1 MDEPNKSTDPIAAA
15 CDNEVNNILKE
26 DDEAANEEKTDT
38 APDNT
43 DVGKDASSN
52 SDECDSDNKND
63 DLAEEINLNDIEELA
78 EAINGIH
85 DKVTVIENDQTNFIR
100 NTQQRLEEI
109 DNNIKSLMVSLQEIA
124 EQPQQ
129 LNELSQSLLKTSS
142 NINTSVTNLQT
153 AFNGINESTVQC
165 IRELQTA
172 ANEIPKKLLEDCCQ
186 QNKTALETAVSNFNA
201 MNSAAQK
208 WIKKL
213 GNNADLATQIVITS
227 GVITPALILVV
238 LVLLVHVAMKV

>member
-38 APDNT
+38 ASDNT
-43 DVGKDASSN
+43 DVEKDASSN
-52 SDECDSDNKND
+52 FDECDSNNQND
-63 DLAEEINLNDIEELA
+63 DLAEEVNLNDIEELA

-153 AFNGINESTVQC
+153 AFNGINESTAQC

-238 LVLLVHVAMKV
+238 LVLIVVKS

>member
-38 APDNT
+38 ASDNT
-43 DVGKDASSN
+43 DVEKDASSN
-52 SDECDSDNKND
+52 FDECDSNNQND
-63 DLAEEINLNDIEELA
+63 DLAEEVNLNDIEELA

-109 DNNIKSLMVSLQEIA
+109 DNNIKSLMVSLQEIV

-153 AFNGINESTVQC
+153 AFNGINESTAQC

-186 QNKTALETAVSNFNA
+186 QNKTALETAVSNFNS

-238 LVLLVHVAMKV
+238 LVLIVVKM

>member
-38 APDNT
+38 ASDNT
-43 DVGKDASSN
+43 DVEKDASSN
-52 SDECDSDNKND
+52 FDECDSNNPND
-63 DLAEEINLNDIEELA
+63 DLAEEVNLNDIEELA

-153 AFNGINESTVQC
+153 AFNGINESTAQC

-201 MNSAAQK
+201 MNVASQK
-208 WIKKL
+208 WIKRL
-213 GNNADLATQIVITS
+213 GNNSDLATQIVIIS
-227 GVITPALILVV
+227 GVLTPL
-238 LVLLVHVAMKV
+238 LVLISIVYILTKLN

>member
-38 APDNT
+38 TSDNT

-165 IRELQTA
+165 VRELQTA

-227 GVITPALILVV
+227 GVITPLLLFLAIMYMIL
-238 LVLLVHVAMKV
+238 K

>member
-38 APDNT
+38 ASDNT
-43 DVGKDASSN
+43 DVEKDTSSN
-52 SDECDSDNKND
+52 FDECDSNNQND
-63 DLAEEINLNDIEELA
+63 DFEEVNLNDIEELA

-153 AFNGINESTVQC
+153 AFNGINESTAQC

-213 GNNADLATQIVITS
+213 GNNTDLATQIVITS

-238 LVLLVHVAMKV
+238 LGIIVMKM

>member
-38 APDNT
+38 ASDNT
-43 DVGKDASSN
+43 DVEKDASSN
-52 SDECDSDNKND
+52 SDECDSNNQND
-63 DLAEEINLNDIEELA
+63 DFEEVNLNDIEELA

-153 AFNGINESTVQC
+153 AFNGINESTAQC

-238 LVLLVHVAMKV
+238 LVLIVVKM

>member
-1 MDEPNKSTDPIAAA
+1 M
-15 CDNEVNNILKE
+15 
-26 DDEAANEEKTDT
+26 
-38 APDNT
+38 
-43 DVGKDASSN
+43 
-52 SDECDSDNKND
+52 
-63 DLAEEINLNDIEELA
+63 A

-153 AFNGINESTVQC
+153 AFNGINESTAQC

-227 GVITPALILVV
+227 GVITPALILAV
-238 LVLLVHVAMKV
+238 LVLIAIKI

>member
-1 MDEPNKSTDPIAAA
+1 MDEANKSTDPIAAA

-38 APDNT
+38 ASDNT
-43 DVGKDASSN
+43 DVEKDASSN
-52 SDECDSDNKND
+52 FDECDSNNQND
-63 DLAEEINLNDIEELA
+63 DLAEEVNLNDIEELA

-153 AFNGINESTVQC
+153 AFNGINESTAQC

-186 QNKTALETAVSNFNA
+186 QNKTALETAVSNFNS

-227 GVITPALILVV
+227 GVITPLLLFLAIMYMIL
-238 LVLLVHVAMKV
+238 K

>member
-38 APDNT
+38 ASDNT
-43 DVGKDASSN
+43 DVEKDASSN
-52 SDECDSDNKND
+52 FDECDSNNQND
-63 DLAEEINLNDIEELA
+63 DFEEVNLNDIEELA

-129 LNELSQSLLKTSS
+129 LNELSQSLLKTS

-153 AFNGINESTVQC
+153 AFNGINESTAQC

-213 GNNADLATQIVITS
+213 GNNTDLATQIVITS

-238 LVLLVHVAMKV
+238 LGIIVMKM

>member
-1 MDEPNKSTDPIAAA
+1 MDEPNKSKDPIAAA

-38 APDNT
+38 ASDNT
-43 DVGKDASSN
+43 DVEKDASSN
-52 SDECDSDNKND
+52 SDECDSDNQND
-63 DLAEEINLNDIEELA
+63 DLAEINLNDIEELA

-142 NINTSVTNLQT
+142 NINISVTNLQT
-153 AFNGINESTVQC
+153 AFNGINDSTAQC

-208 WIKKL
+208 WLKKL

-238 LVLLVHVAMKV
+238 LVIIVMKM

>member
-43 DVGKDASSN
+43 DVEKDASSN
-52 SDECDSDNKND
+52 SDECDSYNQND

-153 AFNGINESTVQC
+153 AFNGINESTAQC

-238 LVLLVHVAMKV
+238 LVIIVMKM

>member
-38 APDNT
+38 ASDNT
-43 DVGKDASSN
+43 DVEKDASSN
-52 SDECDSDNKND
+52 SDECDSNNQND
-63 DLAEEINLNDIEELA
+63 DFEEVNLNDIEELA

-153 AFNGINESTVQC
+153 AFNGINESTAQC

-238 LVLLVHVAMKV
+238 LVIIVMKM

>member
-38 APDNT
+38 SSDNT
-43 DVGKDASSN
+43 DVEKDASSN
-52 SDECDSDNKND
+52 FDECDSNNQND
-63 DLAEEINLNDIEELA
+63 DFEEVNLNDIEELA

-153 AFNGINESTVQC
+153 AFNGINESTAQC

-227 GVITPALILVV
+227 GVITPLLLFLAIMYMIL
-238 LVLLVHVAMKV
+238 K

>member
-43 DVGKDASSN
+43 DVEKDASSN
-52 SDECDSDNKND
+52 SDECDSDNQND
-63 DLAEEINLNDIEELA
+63 DLAEEVNLNDIEELA

-153 AFNGINESTVQC
+153 AFNGINESTAQC

-186 QNKTALETAVSNFNA
+186 QNKTALETAVSNFNS

-238 LVLLVHVAMKV
+238 LVLIVVKM

>member
-38 APDNT
+38 ASDNT
-43 DVGKDASSN
+43 DVEKDASSN
-52 SDECDSDNKND
+52 FDECDFNNQND
-63 DLAEEINLNDIEELA
+63 DLAEEVNLNDIEELA

-109 DNNIKSLMVSLQEIA
+109 DNNIKSLMVSLQELA

-153 AFNGINESTVQC
+153 AFNGINESTAQC

-227 GVITPALILVV
+227 GVITPLLLFLAIMYMIL
-238 LVLLVHVAMKV
+238 K

>member
-26 DDEAANEEKTDT
+26 DDEAADEEKTDT
-38 APDNT
+38 APNNT
-43 DVGKDASSN
+43 DVEKDASSN
-52 SDECDSDNKND
+52 SDECDSDNQND

-153 AFNGINESTVQC
+153 AFNGINESTAQC

-227 GVITPALILVV
+227 GVITPLLLFLAIMYMIL
-238 LVLLVHVAMKV
+238 K

>member
-1 MDEPNKSTDPIAAA
+1 MDEPNKSIDPIAAA

-38 APDNT
+38 TSDNT

-78 EAINGIH
+78 EAISGIH

-227 GVITPALILVV
+227 GVITPLLLFLAIMYMIL
-238 LVLLVHVAMKV
+238 K

>member
-1 MDEPNKSTDPIAAA
+1 MDEPNKSTDPIAAT

-38 APDNT
+38 ASDNT
-43 DVGKDASSN
+43 DVEKDASSN
-52 SDECDSDNKND
+52 SDECDSDNQNV

-153 AFNGINESTVQC
+153 AFNGINESTAQC

-227 GVITPALILVV
+227 GVITPLLLFLAIMYMIL
-238 LVLLVHVAMKV
+238 K

>member
-38 APDNT
+38 ASDNT
-43 DVGKDASSN
+43 DVEKDASSN
-52 SDECDSDNKND
+52 FDECDSNNQND
-63 DLAEEINLNDIEELA
+63 DLAEEVNLNDIEELA

-153 AFNGINESTVQC
+153 AFNGINESTAQC

-238 LVLLVHVAMKV
+238 LVLIVVKM

>member
-26 DDEAANEEKTDT
+26 ADEAASEEKTDT
-38 APDNT
+38 TSDNT
-43 DVGKDASSN
+43 DVGKDASSY
-52 SDECDSDNKND
+52 SDECDSDNQND

-78 EAINGIH
+78 EAINDIH

-227 GVITPALILVV
+227 GVITPALIFVV
-238 LVLLVHVAMKV
+238 LVLIVMKM

>member
-38 APDNT
+38 ASDNT
-43 DVGKDASSN
+43 DVEKDASSN
-52 SDECDSDNKND
+52 FDECDSNNQND
-63 DLAEEINLNDIEELA
+63 DLAEEVNLNDIEELA

-129 LNELSQSLLKTSS
+129 LNELYQSLLKTSS

-153 AFNGINESTVQC
+153 AFNGINESTAQC

-238 LVLLVHVAMKV
+238 LVLIVVKS

>member
-43 DVGKDASSN
+43 DVEKDASSN
-52 SDECDSDNKND
+52 FDECDSNNQND
-63 DLAEEINLNDIEELA
+63 DLAEEVNLNDIEELA
-78 EAINGIH
+78 EAINDIH

-153 AFNGINESTVQC
+153 AFNGINESTAQC

-186 QNKTALETAVSNFNA
+186 QNKTALETAVSNFNS

-238 LVLLVHVAMKV
+238 LVLIVVKM

>member
-38 APDNT
+38 ASDNT
-43 DVGKDASSN
+43 DVEKDASSN
-52 SDECDSDNKND
+52 FDECDSNNQNV
-63 DLAEEINLNDIEELA
+63 DLAEEVNLNDIEELA

-153 AFNGINESTVQC
+153 AFNGINESTAQC

-238 LVLLVHVAMKV
+238 LVIIVMKM

>member
-38 APDNT
+38 ASDNT
-43 DVGKDASSN
+43 DVEKDASSN
-52 SDECDSDNKND
+52 FDECDSNNQND
-63 DLAEEINLNDIEELA
+63 DFEEVNLNDIEELA

-153 AFNGINESTVQC
+153 AFNGINESTAQC

-172 ANEIPKKLLEDCCQ
+172 ANEIPKK
-186 QNKTALETAVSNFNA
+186 
-201 MNSAAQK
+201 
-208 WIKKL
+208 
-213 GNNADLATQIVITS
+213 
-227 GVITPALILVV
+227 
-238 LVLLVHVAMKV
+238 

>member
-38 APDNT
+38 APDNA
-43 DVGKDASSN
+43 DVEKDASSN
-52 SDECDSDNKND
+52 SDECDSDNQND

-153 AFNGINESTVQC
+153 AFNGINESTAQC

-238 LVLLVHVAMKV
+238 LVIIVMKM

>member
-1 MDEPNKSTDPIAAA
+1 MDEQNKSTDPIAAA

-38 APDNT
+38 ASDNT
-43 DVGKDASSN
+43 DVEKDASSN
-52 SDECDSDNKND
+52 FDECDSNNPND
-63 DLAEEINLNDIEELA
+63 DLAEEVNLNDIEELA

-100 NTQQRLEEI
+100 NTQQGLEEI

-153 AFNGINESTVQC
+153 AFNGINESTAQC

-227 GVITPALILVV
+227 GVITPALILAV
-238 LVLLVHVAMKV
+238 LVLIAIKI

>member
-38 APDNT
+38 ASDNT
-43 DVGKDASSN
+43 DVEKDASSN
-52 SDECDSDNKND
+52 FDECDSNNQND
-63 DLAEEINLNDIEELA
+63 DLAEEVNLNDIEELA

-153 AFNGINESTVQC
+153 AFNGINESTAQC

-172 ANEIPKKLLEDCCQ
+172 ANEIPKNLLEDCCQ

-227 GVITPALILVV
+227 GVITP
-238 LVLLVHVAMKV
+238 LLLFLAIMYMIFK

>member
-38 APDNT
+38 ASDNT
-43 DVGKDASSN
+43 DVEKDASSN
-52 SDECDSDNKND
+52 SDECDPDNQND
-63 DLAEEINLNDIEELA
+63 DLAEEVNLNDIEELA

-153 AFNGINESTVQC
+153 AFNGINESTAQC

-213 GNNADLATQIVITS
+213 GNNTDLATQIVITS

-238 LVLLVHVAMKV
+238 LGIIVMKM

>member
-38 APDNT
+38 ASDNT
-43 DVGKDASSN
+43 DVEKDASSN
-52 SDECDSDNKND
+52 FDECDSNNQND
-63 DLAEEINLNDIEELA
+63 DFEEVNLNDIDELA

-85 DKVTVIENDQTNFIR
+85 DKVTVIENDQTIFIR

-153 AFNGINESTVQC
+153 AFNGINESTAQC

-227 GVITPALILVV
+227 GVITPLLLFLAIMYMIL
-238 LVLLVHVAMKV
+238 K

>member
-1 MDEPNKSTDPIAAA
+1 MDEPNKPTDSIAAA
-15 CDNEVNNILKE
+15 CDSEVNNILKE

-43 DVGKDASSN
+43 DVEKDASSD
-52 SDECDSDNKND
+52 SDECDSNDQND
-63 DLAEEINLNDIEELA
+63 DLVKEINLRDIEELA

-100 NTQQRLEEI
+100 NTQQRLEDM

-153 AFNGINESTVQC
+153 AFNGINESTAQC

-213 GNNADLATQIVITS
+213 GNNTDLATQIVITS
-227 GVITPALILVV
+227 GVITPLLLFLAIMYMIL
-238 LVLLVHVAMKV
+238 K

>member
-38 APDNT
+38 ASDNT
-43 DVGKDASSN
+43 DVEKDASSN
-52 SDECDSDNKND
+52 FDECDSNNQND
-63 DLAEEINLNDIEELA
+63 DLAEEVNLNDIEELA

-153 AFNGINESTVQC
+153 AFNGINESTAQC

-186 QNKTALETAVSNFNA
+186 QNKTALETAVSNFNS

-238 LVLLVHVAMKV
+238 LVLIVVKM

>member
-15 CDNEVNNILKE
+15 CDNEVNDILKE

-43 DVGKDASSN
+43 DVEKDASSN

-153 AFNGINESTVQC
+153 AFNGINESTAQC

-227 GVITPALILVV
+227 GVITPLLLFLAIMYMIL
-238 LVLLVHVAMKV
+238 K

>member
-15 CDNEVNNILKE
+15 CNNEVNNILKE

-43 DVGKDASSN
+43 DVEKDASSN
-52 SDECDSDNKND
+52 FDECDSNNQND
-63 DLAEEINLNDIEELA
+63 DLAEEVNLNDIEELA
-78 EAINGIH
+78 EAINDIH

-153 AFNGINESTVQC
+153 AFNGINESTAQC

-186 QNKTALETAVSNFNA
+186 QNKTALETAVSNFNS

-238 LVLLVHVAMKV
+238 LVLIVVKM

>member
-15 CDNEVNNILKE
+15 CDNEVNDILKE

-43 DVGKDASSN
+43 DVEKDASSN
-52 SDECDSDNKND
+52 SDECDSDNQND

-85 DKVTVIENDQTNFIR
+85 DKVTVIENDQTIFIR

-153 AFNGINESTVQC
+153 AFNGINESTAQC

-238 LVLLVHVAMKV
+238 LVLIVVKM

>member
-38 APDNT
+38 ASDNT
-43 DVGKDASSN
+43 DVEKDASSN
-52 SDECDSDNKND
+52 FDECDSDNQND
-63 DLAEEINLNDIEELA
+63 DLAEEVNLNDIEELA

-153 AFNGINESTVQC
+153 AFNGINESTAQC

-186 QNKTALETAVSNFNA
+186 QNKTALETAVSNFNS

-238 LVLLVHVAMKV
+238 LVLIVVKM

>member
-1 MDEPNKSTDPIAAA
+1 MGRSRKGAWIEI
-15 CDNEVNNILKE
+15 
-26 DDEAANEEKTDT
+26 
-38 APDNT
+38 DNT
-43 DVGKDASSN
+43 DVEKDASFN
-52 SDECDSDNKND
+52 FDECDSNNQND
-63 DLAEEINLNDIEELA
+63 DLAEEVNLNDIEELA

-153 AFNGINESTVQC
+153 AFNGINESTAQC

-186 QNKTALETAVSNFNA
+186 QNKTALETAVSNFNS

-227 GVITPALILVV
+227 GVITPLLLFLAIMYMIL
-238 LVLLVHVAMKV
+238 K

>member
-38 APDNT
+38 ASDNT
-43 DVGKDASSN
+43 DIEKDASSN
-52 SDECDSDNKND
+52 FDECDSDNKND
-63 DLAEEINLNDIEELA
+63 DLAEEVNLNDIEELA

-153 AFNGINESTVQC
+153 AFNVINESTAQC

-213 GNNADLATQIVITS
+213 GNNTDLATQIVITS

-238 LVLLVHVAMKV
+238 LGIIVMKM

>member
-26 DDEAANEEKTDT
+26 DDEVANEEKTDT
-38 APDNT
+38 TSDNT

-52 SDECDSDNKND
+52 SDNKND

-227 GVITPALILVV
+227 GVITPLLLFLAIMYMIL
-238 LVLLVHVAMKV
+238 K

>member
-38 APDNT
+38 ASDNT
-43 DVGKDASSN
+43 DVEKDASSN
-52 SDECDSDNKND
+52 SDECDSDNQND

-153 AFNGINESTVQC
+153 AFNGINESTAQC

-238 LVLLVHVAMKV
+238 LGIIVMKM